1 MAGIRL
7 DGSVVVVTGASRGL
21 GRSMALA
28 FADAGAKVVLASP
41 ELPKLEEL
49 AREIVAQSSHEGR
62 TSAHQRVM
70 TIATDITSQS
80 DCERLLAESI
90 ERLGGLDVLVNN
102 ARLPHRGPGIPEQ
115 GISCPF
121 WEADP
126 AVWQE
131 AVRINVSGTF
141 LISHVVAPHM
151 IKKGW
156 GRIINITTSLDTMQR
171 RHNSPYGVTKA
182 ALEAATLIWAHDL
195 ADTGVTCNSLIPGGR
210 VATEP
215 DRAPPP
221 GRSLLP
227 VDVMN
232 AAAIWLASPLSDGV
246 TGKRYVGKLWDASLP
261 PAEAAARALEPPV
274 LREPKPSRD

>member
-1 MAGIRL
+1 MAAIEL
-7 DGSVVVVTGASRGL
+7 KGSVVAVTGASRGL

-28 FADAGAKVVLASP
+28 FAEAGAKVVLASP
-41 ELPKLEEL
+41 EPERLQQVASEIAARHGQERAL
-49 AREIVAQSSHEGR
+49 AL
-62 TSAHQRVM
+62 
-70 TIATDITSQS
+70 ATDITSRS
-80 DCERLLAESI
+80 DCDRLLAESI
-90 ERLGGLDVLVNN
+90 NRFGGLDVLVNN
-102 ARLPHRGPGIPEQ
+102 ARLAHRGPGIPEQ

-121 WEADP
+121 WKADP
-126 AVWQE
+126 GVWQD
-131 AVRINVSGTF
+131 AVRINVGGTF
-141 LISHVVAPHM
+141 LVTHVLAPHM
-151 IKKGW
+151 IGKGW

-195 ADTGVTCNSLIPGGR
+195 AGTGVTCNSLIPGGR
-210 VATEP
+210 VATDP
-215 DRAPPP
+215 SRAPPA

-246 TGKRYVGKLWDASLP
+246 TGKRFVGKLWDASLP

-274 LREPKPSRD
+274 LREPKRSRD